1 MKLKAAECVECRFLM
16 SRSLEAYLLADKK
29 NRAMLAAAIYVFLRT
44 TVYRRV
50 LMRMRGICSIYRSIL
65 FRTRNLPTTEH
76 TFFGVWS
83 SVCAIPRKVLYWQSL
98 FHHKRSLTV
107 PRHSQGMMTAVETN
121 PSAGPDN
128 SPARQ
133 TAASRDTQDA
143 ATNSTRQRL
152 RSRRAWSPHLS
163 FAVSDLFCRL
173 RLSMYRNNSIHF
185 PRIPHDANIASA
197 LSQRS
202 LCRLVKRPRP
212 SKHPR
217 GWALSVLSALFDRMK
232 TAVSVIRLPPRWH
245 TQILSCRPR

>member
-1 MKLKAAECVECRFLM
+1 M
-16 SRSLEAYLLADKK
+16 
-29 NRAMLAAAIYVFLRT
+29 
-44 TVYRRV
+44 
-50 LMRMRGICSIYRSIL
+50 
-65 FRTRNLPTTEH
+65 
-76 TFFGVWS
+76 
-83 SVCAIPRKVLYWQSL
+83 CAIPRKVLYWQSL

-152 RSRRAWSPHLS
+152 RPRRAWSPHLS
-163 FAVSDLFCRL
+163 FAVSDHFCRL
-173 RLSMYRNNSIHF
+173 RLSMYRNNSIYF
-185 PRIPHDANIASA
+185 PRMPHDANIASA
-197 LSQRS
+197 LSQRG